1 MARHQVPRWMN
12 VLWLVFIVSLTGLC
26 IVIALWRG
34 YNLVQTIG
42 FFALNFG
49 TIFSFAVLAGLILY
63 AFSFLLGRANQRKLR
78 DDDEEDHIGD
88 MANLVSCQGV
98 T

>member
-12 VLWLVFIVSLTGLC
+12 VLWLVFIVSLTGSC

-49 TIFSFAVLAGLILY
+49 TIFSLAVLAGLVLY
-63 AFSFLLGRANQRKLR
+63 ALSFLLGRPNQRKPH
-78 DDDEEDHIGD
+78 DDDEEDHTGD
-88 MANLVSCQGV
+88 MANLVP
-98 T
+98 